1 MSSDKLCKRYLF
13 NLEMIVKSKA
23 PTSKKIEGPP
33 RMLYLRELYA
43 SIHQVFKEPISAVV
57 RSIVGL
63 PRPLPATS
71 NPVLTPA
78 RDASTGRLGS
88 GQRGGQVRTDER
100 ARCHGGWALA
110 SRVACATREE
120 HGI

>member
-23 PTSKKIEGPP
+23 SASKKIEGPP

-57 RSIVGL
+57 RTSVVGL
-63 PRPLPATS
+63 PPRPRSRADRRLRC
-71 NPVLTPA
+71 VDRLA
-78 RDASTGRLGS
+78 RKRSAQGTN
-88 GQRGGQVRTDER
+88 
-100 ARCHGGWALA
+100 AF
-110 SRVACATREE
+110 
-120 HGI
+120 